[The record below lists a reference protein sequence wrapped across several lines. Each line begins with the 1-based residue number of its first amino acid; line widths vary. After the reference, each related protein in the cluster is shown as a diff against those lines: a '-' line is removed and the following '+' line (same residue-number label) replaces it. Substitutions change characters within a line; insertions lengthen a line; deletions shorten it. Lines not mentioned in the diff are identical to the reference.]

1 MRIKCLLTSGY
12 LDISSQEPYQGNIPE
27 TLPFRLTL
35 RPGQVVDIQ
44 DEYRNLRNIDSAI
57 RSGLLQVLNYDS
69 SDGSLVVNAEL
80 KKPYN
85 TMKLDDL
92 ADVNAP
98 SPTNLQVLMFDETL
112 QTWIPGTSSGGGEE
126 VAVLNLFLEFNIIP
140 LESPNGINKKFTLP
154 DSKKYVSTKIRPYIN
169 GQVLNLEDFTEDSER
184 TFITLNETVPAPRYG
199 DNIRLHYFEDAPL
212 VLATMI
218 FDAIPLEYPDGSNKT
233 FTLPSCN
240 QFLED
245 KIEVY
250 LNGNVLTD
258 EDYDQNPGYTSITL
272 KASVPAPKIGDKI
285 RFNYL
290 RYLDPFKYLIF
301 HEMPVETPDG
311 VIKIFTLPDE
321 KKYISGKISVSLNGQ
336 ILTHEDFDE
345 ISSGRQIVLKIDVSA
360 PLPNDNIRF
369 YYIKLNT

>member
-98 SPTNLQVLMFDETL
+98 SPTDLQVLTFNETS
-112 QTWIPGTSSGGGEE
+112 QMWIPLTLTSNEGDG
-126 VAVLNLFLEFNIIP
+126 VAILNLFLKFNIIP
-140 LESPNGINKKFTLP
+140 LEVPNGVNKKFTLP
-154 DSKKYVSTKIRPYIN
+154 DSQKYIATKIRPYVN
-169 GQVLNLEDFTEDSER
+169 GQALNLEDFTEDSGR
-184 TFITLNETVPAPRYG
+184 TFITLNATVPAPKYG
-199 DNIRLHYFEDAPL
+199 DNVRLHYVEDTPL
-212 VLATMI
+212 ILSTMV
-218 FDAIPLEYPDGSNKT
+218 FDVIPLEDPDGSNKT
-233 FTLPSCN
+233 FTLPSN
-240 QFLED
+240 DQFIVD

-250 LNGNVLTD
+250 LNGDVLTD
-258 EDYDQNPGYTSITL
+258 EDYDQNPDCTSITL
-272 KASVPAPKIGDKI
+272 NSSIPAPKVGDRV

-290 RYLDPFKYLIF
+290 RCLSLFVF
-301 HEMPVETPDG
+301 HEKPVETPNG